1 MFVGAIVSV
10 VNRSHARR
18 AAFASPAPT
27 NPAGVAYGGMP
38 AQNHGAAPGA
48 GAAYQQ
54 PAVPYSA
61 QPQNPAGGT
70 PNTMRPM
77 PLPPQHQSAQPADSA
92 DIHTESAEFFYAAR
106 RRLAQRRDSSN
117 YGSATGRTGISWC
130 LQQRCERG
138 GGSWNIVR
146 IAVPHMTRAVGSA
159 SSAALRGNP
168 PLERRVLLRYRP
180 LRYPCRA
187 MATWRRSHRFHCLR
201 EHPRRHPTMVLPHS
215 QRMRAMPAHLRP
227 SPPETPPRHRPIPP
241 DPPPRSRPPSA
252 HA

>member
-1 MFVGAIVSV
+1 MRAGRHSPV
-10 VNRSHARR
+10 RLRR
-18 AAFASPAPT
+18 IRLEERRTQCAPCHCRRNT
-27 NPAGVAYGGMP
+27 NPH
-38 AQNHGAAPGA
+38 N
-48 GAAYQQ
+48 
-54 PAVPYSA
+54 
-61 QPQNPAGGT
+61 PQTPLTST
-70 PNTMRPM
+70 PNQRSSLCRQTPTG
-77 PLPPQHQSAQPADSA
+77 A
-92 DIHTESAEFFYAAR
+92 TAR
-106 RRLAQRRDSSN
+106 LVELWFR
-117 YGSATGRTGISWC
+117 YGPHWNIMG

-138 GGSWNIVR
+138 GRSWNIVR

-187 MATWRRSHRFHCLR
+187 MATWRRSHRFHRLR

>member
-1 MFVGAIVSV
+1 MRAGRHSPVRLRRIRPQSRTVAC
-10 VNRSHARR
+10 RRKTTEPRR
-18 AAFASPAPT
+18 APERRISSLPCHIAHNHRIRPEERRTQCVPCHCRRNT
-27 NPAGVAYGGMP
+27 NPH
-38 AQNHGAAPGA
+38 N
-48 GAAYQQ
+48 
-54 PAVPYSA
+54 
-61 QPQNPAGGT
+61 PQTPLTST
-70 PNTMRPM
+70 PNQRSSFMPPDADWRNGATRRTMV
-77 PLPPQHQSAQPADSA
+77 PLRAALEYHGVYSN
-92 DIHTESAEFFYAAR
+92 AAR
-106 RRLAQRRDSSN
+106 EVGDHGIL
-117 YGSATGRTGISWC
+117 SALWC
-130 LQQRCERG
+130 
-138 GGSWNIVR
+138 
-146 IAVPHMTRAVGSA
+146 PHMTRAVGSA

-187 MATWRRSHRFHCLR
+187 MATWRRSHRFHRLR

>member
-1 MFVGAIVSV
+1 MRAGRHSPVRLRRIRPQSRTVAC
-10 VNRSHARR
+10 RRKTTEPRR
-18 AAFASPAPT
+18 APERRISSLPCHIARNHRIRPEERRTQCVPCHCRRNT
-27 NPAGVAYGGMP
+27 NPH
-38 AQNHGAAPGA
+38 N
-48 GAAYQQ
+48 
-54 PAVPYSA
+54 
-61 QPQNPAGGT
+61 
-70 PNTMRPM
+70 
-77 PLPPQHQSAQPADSA
+77 PADSA

-106 RRLAQRRDSSN
+106 RRLAQRRDSPN

-180 LRYPCRA
+180 LRYPCRT
-187 MATWRRSHRFHCLR
+187 MATWRRSHRFHRLR
-201 EHPRRHPTMVLPHS
+201 EHLRRHPMMVLPHS

-227 SPPETPPRHRPIPP
+227 SPPGTPPRHRPIPP